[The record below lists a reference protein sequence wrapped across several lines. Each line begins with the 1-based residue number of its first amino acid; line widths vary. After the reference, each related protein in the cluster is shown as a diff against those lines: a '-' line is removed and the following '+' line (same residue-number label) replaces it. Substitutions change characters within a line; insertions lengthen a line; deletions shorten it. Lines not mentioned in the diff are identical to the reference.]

1 MDDRYNQIILNQK
14 IRNKLREAGIY
25 PIVGPTGPRGV
36 GLQILGS
43 YNSLDEL
50 LKHHPTGKPGE
61 CYIVAGILY
70 IWNDDD
76 KLWFASGNIVGPTGS
91 KGEKGD
97 AGPIGPT
104 GPNGEKGEQG
114 IQGLTGSIG
123 PTGPK
128 GDSGL
133 AGPTGPTGPKGDSG
147 LDGPTGPT
155 GPKGTLGPTS
165 YDVIAFASFKD
176 TTEATTASITTM
188 RLIPGVSDIISIPN
202 DKDVNIKRTGVF
214 EITLCG
220 RISGVTNNTGASFS
234 LYNATTSQ
242 VISDLQCD
250 LNKGVTTD
258 MDFSEVNVVDIHAP
272 AKLNLV
278 TKIDGSD
285 TVNFS
290 YMNLIIKSYKM

>member
-1 MDDRYNQIILNQK
+1 M
-14 IRNKLREAGIY
+14 
-25 PIVGPTGPRGV
+25 
-36 GLQILGS
+36 
-43 YNSLDEL
+43 
-50 LKHHPTGKPGE
+50 
-61 CYIVAGILY
+61 
-70 IWNDDD
+70 
-76 KLWFASGNIVGPTGS
+76 FASGNIVGPTGS

-114 IQGLTGSIG
+114 IQGLTGSI
-123 PTGPK
+123 
-128 GDSGL
+128 
-133 AGPTGPTGPKGDSG
+133 GPTGPKGDSG

-202 DKDVNIKRTGVF
+202 DKDINIKRTGVF
-214 EITLCG
+214 EITLCC

-242 VISDLQCD
+242 VISDLQFD